1 MPLRVRLTLWY
12 GSALALVLIIFSVVL
27 YAITARNLRNA
38 VDQSLEET
46 ATAAVRSLEE
56 RGFLPL
62 IDEEELLSQFPELAR
77 IDKFFQIFSPSG
89 TITIRSPNIKQ
100 HEVPLSRTALDATFN
115 GRTVFESAK
124 YPNEP
129 PLRLIS
135 VPIIY
140 RGTLLYIVQVGT
152 SMESIEDTLRRF
164 LVLLIV
170 AVPIALAVSLAGGWF
185 LAGRAL
191 RPVDAI
197 TLAAQRIAAG
207 DLSQRLTMSTAP
219 DEIGRLAGTFNNMIG
234 RLDTSFR
241 QIRQFTSDAS
251 HELRTPLTVMK
262 GETELVLR
270 RPRPIEEYQS
280 VLESNLEEIDRM
292 THTVDELLFLSR
304 ADMGEVKMESL
315 PVALESLVE
324 DSHRQATLLGQD
336 RAIEV
341 LLGTVMPATIQG
353 DELRLRELLLNLV
366 ENAVKY
372 SHPGGQVVITLV
384 TDGQQARLSVTDQ
397 GIGIAP
403 EDQAQIFDRFFR
415 TDDARAHT
423 KKGTGLGLAI
433 CAWIAESHKGRI
445 DAKSDVGHG
454 STFTVT
460 LPLAPHSAQS

>member
-12 GSALALVLIIFSVVL
+12 GSALALVLIVFSVVL
-27 YAITARNLRNA
+27 YVITARNLRDD

-46 ATAAVRSLEE
+46 AATAVRSLEE

-62 IDEEELLSQFPELAR
+62 LDEEDLLSQFPELAR

-89 TITIRSPNIKQ
+89 TITIRSPNIKR
-100 HEVPLSRTALDATFN
+100 HEVPLSRKALETSFN
-115 GRTVFESAK
+115 GQTVFETAK

-129 PLRLIS
+129 QLRLIS
-135 VPIIY
+135 VPINY
-140 RGTLLYIVQVGT
+140 QGRLLYIVQVGT

-164 LVLLIV
+164 LILLIV
-170 AVPIALAVSLAGGWF
+170 AVPIALTVSLAAGWF

-207 DLSQRLTMSTAP
+207 DLSQRLTMQTAS

-234 RLDTSFR
+234 RLDASFR

-270 RPRPIEEYQS
+270 RPRPLEDYHS

-292 THTVDELLFLSR
+292 TRIVDELLFLSR
-304 ADMGEVKMESL
+304 ADMGEVKMELL
-315 PVALESLVE
+315 PVSLETLVE
-324 DSHRQATLLGQD
+324 DIHRQATLLGQD
-336 RAIEV
+336 RMIEV
-341 LLGTVMPATIQG
+341 VLGTVMPARVQG

-372 SHPGGQVVITLV
+372 SNPKGKVTISLV
-384 TDGQQARLSVTDQ
+384 TDGQQAIISVTDQ

-403 EDQAQIFDRFFR
+403 DDRPKIFDRFFR
-415 TDDARAHT
+415 TDEARAHT

-433 CAWIAESHKGRI
+433 CSWIAEVHKGRI
-445 DAKSDVGHG
+445 NVQSELGRG

-460 LPLAPHSAQS
+460 LPLAPRPA

>member
-1 MPLRVRLTLWY
+1 MPLRLRLTLWY
-12 GSALALVLIIFSVVL
+12 GSALALVLLVFSVVL
-27 YAITARNLRNA
+27 YAIMARNLRDA

-46 ATAAVRSLEE
+46 AMAAVRSLEE

-62 IDEEELLSQFPELAR
+62 LDEEELLSQFPELAR

-100 HEVPLSRTALDATFN
+100 HDLPLSRKALEATFN
-115 GRTVFESAK
+115 GNKLFETAK

-129 PLRLIS
+129 QLRLIS
-135 VPIIY
+135 VPINY
-140 RGTLLYIVQVGT
+140 RGRLLYIVQVGT
-152 SMESIEDTLRRF
+152 TMESIENTLEYF
-164 LVLLIV
+164 LIVLIV
-170 AVPIALAVSLAGGWF
+170 AVPVALAVSLGAGWF

-197 TLAAQRIAAG
+197 TLAVQRIAGG
-207 DLSQRLTMSTAP
+207 DLSQRLTIPPTK
-219 DEIGRLAGTFNNMIG
+219 DEIGRLAETFNDMIG
-234 RLDTSFR
+234 RLDASFR

-262 GETELVLR
+262 GETELMLR
-270 RPRPIEEYQS
+270 KPRSVEEYRS

-292 THTVDELLFLSR
+292 TDIVDELLFLSR
-304 ADMGEVKMESL
+304 ADMGEVKMECK

-324 DSHRQATLLGQD
+324 DIHRQATLLGQD
-336 RAIEV
+336 RKIEV
-341 LLGTVMPATIQG
+341 GLGTVMPAAVQG

-372 SHPGGQVVITLV
+372 SHPNGKVEISLV
-384 TDGQQARLSVTDQ
+384 TDGQHAILSVSDQ
-397 GIGIAP
+397 GIGIP
-403 EDQAQIFDRFFR
+403 TEDLPKIFNRFYR
-415 TDDARAHT
+415 TDNARTHT

-445 DAKSDVGHG
+445 HVQSHVGRG
-454 STFTVT
+454 SIFTVT
-460 LPLAPHSAQS
+460 LPLAQKSA